1 MDGWKNKVYSVVK
14 GPGWMPGTPWTGN
27 LDDVPDVILKLTCAG
42 FEFIKLSFWQ
52 VRGRKPFEGKRLS
65 VYMKVYIVVH
75 FMTVLFAYE
84 AVSLFKNVSLK
95 KFPKKKFKKK

>member
-1 MDGWKNKVYSVVK
+1 MEVDGWLEEQSLFRRQRA
-14 GPGWMPGTPWTGN
+14 G
-27 LDDVPDVILKLTCAG
+27 LDAWNALDWKPRRRSRCNFQVDFNG

-84 AVSLFKNVSLK
+84 AVSLFKNVSLN
-95 KFPKKKFKKK
+95 KFPQKK